1 MDRLRVLI
9 TNDDGI
15 DSAGLRALADV
26 FSKDADVYVIAP
38 EGERSSNS
46 HHLNFHGKL
55 KLEERKIPGAVKA
68 YALWG
73 TPVDCV
79 HVGINF
85 LFQDQIDLVVSGI
98 NKGLNI
104 STDIIYSGTAAA
116 AREAFIYGIPA
127 AAVSLKYS
135 EEMDYRTAAEYG
147 KKLACKHY
155 ESGRRDYF
163 LNINVPDLKEE
174 DIKGILVCD
183 RHTKIH
189 YEDSYSLV
197 KEGETEYVSISSSGM
212 RGIDCDLSDLR
223 IDYSAVLAGYVSVS
237 PLGNS
242 HVLEDC
248 VEDLKNILGK

>member
-1 MDRLRVLI
+1 MDRLRILI
-9 TNDDGI
+9 SNDDGI
-15 DSAGLRALADV
+15 DSAGLRALVDV
-26 FSKDADVYVIAP
+26 FSEDADVYVAAP

-55 KLEERKIPGAVKA
+55 KVEERKIPGAVKA

-85 LFQDQIDLVVSGI
+85 LFKDQIDLVVSGI

-116 AREAFIYGIPA
+116 AREAFIHGIPA
-127 AAVSLKYS
+127 VAVSLKYS
-135 EEMDYRTAAEYG
+135 GQMDYRIAAEYG
-147 KKLACKHY
+147 KRLAYRHY

-163 LNINVPDLKEE
+163 LNINVPDLNEE
-174 DIKGILVCD
+174 EIKGILICD
-183 RHTKIH
+183 KDTRIH
-189 YEDSYSLV
+189 YQDEYSLV
-197 KEGETEYVSISSSGM
+197 EEDGTKYVNISSSGM
-212 RGIDCDLSDLR
+212 GADCDLSDLR
-223 IDYSAVLAGYVSVS
+223 IDYSAVMAGYVSVS

-242 HVLEDC
+242 HVLKEYI
-248 VEDLKNILGK
+248 EDLKNVLK